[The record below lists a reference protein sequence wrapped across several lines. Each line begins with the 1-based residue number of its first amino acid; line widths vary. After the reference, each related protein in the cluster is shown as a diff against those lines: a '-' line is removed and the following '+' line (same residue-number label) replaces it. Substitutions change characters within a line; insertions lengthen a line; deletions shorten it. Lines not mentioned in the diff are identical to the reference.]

1 MALLEVTN
9 VKKIYSTRFGGN
21 KVQALF
27 NVTFSVEEG
36 EYVAIMGESGSG
48 KTTLLNI
55 LAALDRPTSG
65 EVLLEGKSITHLT
78 EKEISAF
85 RRKNLGFVFQDFNLL
100 DTFSLRDNIYLP
112 LVLAGEDYQEMEQ
125 KIRPIA
131 KALHINQLL
140 EKFPYEV
147 SGGQKQR
154 AAVVKTPWRSSGT
167 PGSALSARYRV
178 GVLLTD
184 GRENGAAQEA
194 VVGPDMLVHLLE
206 EIVSRYQ
213 MGTLFA
219 PYNRETFIL
228 FQLDEELAL
237 EERQKT
243 LENWLRL
250 LQNNIGQYLT
260 GKMTI
265 GVSQEYEE
273 LSETREQYQNAVLAA
288 EQAFFHPERTVF
300 FYKEALTSSA
310 PGIFET
316 KKFLEESWPEQFSE
330 ELERWFQVSGEQ
342 QLSVAV
348 VKNMFQQNLR
358 QLIQSILEEYHFEE
372 SFREKWRQEE
382 SLVSLISSA
391 ASSTELKDRAL
402 EYMQG
407 FQEAALRAGAQNPL
421 MEVLNY
427 IDQHLDGKLT
437 LPELAQMSCMS
448 VPSFCKKFKEQT
460 KMTVTQYI
468 NEKRVAY
475 AATLL
480 KQSKYSLEEVAEL
493 AGFSNANYLLR
504 VFKKSTGKTIGQY
517 RKQIKF

>member
-1 MALLEVTN
+1 MIRIIIVDDEILSRIGLQSFLDGKEGIVVSGIFGEAEEALHFLEENVVDIVLTDIEMAEMDGLSFIREIRERKLAPGVIIVSCHED
-9 VKKIYSTRFGGN
+9 
-21 KVQALF
+21 
-27 NVTFSVEEG
+27 FS
-36 EYVAIMGESGSG
+36 YAQRAISLGTDSY
-48 KTTLLNI
+48 I
-55 LAALDRPTSG
+55 LKQS
-65 EVLLEGKSITHLT
+65 LT
-78 EKEISAF
+78 EKTLIQEV
-85 RRKNLGFVFQDFNLL
+85 KNVYEK
-100 DTFSLRDNIYLP
+100 T
-112 LVLAGEDYQEMEQ
+112 AGKEVEQ
-125 KIRPIA
+125 KKNSMEEQQDTRIRP
-131 KALHINQLL
+131 QC
-140 EKFPYEV
+140 
-147 SGGQKQR
+147 
-154 AAVVKTPWRSSGT
+154 
-167 PGSALSARYRV
+167 RYRV
-178 GVLLTD
+178 GVLQTD

-228 FQLDEELAL
+228 FQLNEELSV

-265 GVSQEYEE
+265 GVSQEYET

-288 EQAFFHPERTVF
+288 EQVFFHPELTVF
-300 FYKEALTSSA
+300 FYTKASVSST

-316 KKFLEESWPEQFSE
+316 KNFLEKTWPEQFFE

-358 QLIQSILEEYHFEE
+358 QLIHSILEEYHFEE
-372 SFREKWRQEE
+372 GFREKWRQDDC
-382 SLVSLISSA
+382 LVSLISSA
-391 ASSTELKDRAL
+391 VSSAELKSRAL
-402 EYMQG
+402 EYMKEFQG
-407 FQEAALRAGAQNPL
+407 AALRAGAQNPL
-421 MEVLNY
+421 MGVLNY

-475 AATLL
+475 ASTLL

-504 VFKKSTGKTIGQY
+504 VFKKSTGKTIGQF

>member
-1 MALLEVTN
+1 M
-9 VKKIYSTRFGGN
+9 R
-21 KVQALF
+21 
-27 NVTFSVEEG
+27 
-36 EYVAIMGESGSG
+36 VACIDRKTAETDISLTLDLDGSG
-48 KTTLLNI
+48 KSDIDSGCGFLDHMLTLFASHNPDLVI
-55 LAALDRPTSG
+55 LDLGLPDQDGLEFIREIRERQLALGVIIVSCHEDFSYAQRAI
-65 EVLLEGKSITHLT
+65 SIGTDSYILKHSVT
-78 EKEISAF
+78 EKSLIQEVKNVYEKTVGKETEKKKAGIEEKKEKQI
-85 RRKNLGFVFQDFNLL
+85 RRQC
-100 DTFSLRDNIYLP
+100 IYR
-112 LVLAGEDYQEMEQ
+112 
-125 KIRPIA
+125 I
-131 KALHINQLL
+131 
-140 EKFPYEV
+140 
-147 SGGQKQR
+147 
-154 AAVVKTPWRSSGT
+154 
-167 PGSALSARYRV
+167 
-178 GVLLTD
+178 GVLQLN
-184 GRENGAAQEA
+184 GRSTEQPEGSE
-194 VVGPDMLVHLLE
+194 MLVHLLE
-206 EIVSRYQ
+206 EIVNRYQ
-213 MGTLFA
+213 MGTLFS
-219 PYNRETFIL
+219 PYNREIFIL
-228 FQLDEELAL
+228 FQMDGQSSE
-237 EERQKT
+237 EERRKL
-243 LENWLRL
+243 LEHWLRL
-250 LQNNIGQYLT
+250 LRNNISQYLT
-260 GKMTI
+260 GAVVI
-265 GVSQEYEE
+265 GISQEFEE
-273 LSETREQYQNAVLAA
+273 LPKTRKEYQHAVLAA

-475 AATLL
+475 ASTLL
-480 KQSKYSLEEVAEL
+480 KQSNYSLEEVAEL
-493 AGFSNANYLLR
+493 TGFSNTNYLLR
-504 VFKKSTGKTIGQY
+504 VFKKSTGKTIGQF
-517 RKQIKF
+517 RKQIRF

>member
-1 MALLEVTN
+1 MIRIIIVDDEILSRIGLQSFLDGKEGIVVSGIFGEAEEALHFLEENVVDIVLTDIEMAEMDGLSFIREIRERRLAPGVIIVSCHED
-9 VKKIYSTRFGGN
+9 
-21 KVQALF
+21 
-27 NVTFSVEEG
+27 FS
-36 EYVAIMGESGSG
+36 YAQRAISLGTDSY
-48 KTTLLNI
+48 I
-55 LAALDRPTSG
+55 LKQS
-65 EVLLEGKSITHLT
+65 LT
-78 EKEISAF
+78 EKTLIQEV
-85 RRKNLGFVFQDFNLL
+85 KNVYEK
-100 DTFSLRDNIYLP
+100 T
-112 LVLAGEDYQEMEQ
+112 AGKEVEQ
-125 KIRPIA
+125 K
-131 KALHINQLL
+131 
-140 EKFPYEV
+140 
-147 SGGQKQR
+147 
-154 AAVVKTPWRSSGT
+154 KTPWRSSRT

-316 KKFLEESWPEQFSE
+316 KKFLEESWPGAVFGGAGTVVSSE
-330 ELERWFQVSGEQ
+330 WRAA
-342 QLSVAV
+342 AV
-348 VKNMFQQNLR
+348 CRSRKNMFQQNLR

>member
-1 MALLEVTN
+1 MIRIIIVDDEILSRIGLQSFLDGKEGIVVSGIFGEAEEALHFLEENVVDIVLTDIEMAEMDGLSFIREIRERRLAPGVIIVSCHED
-9 VKKIYSTRFGGN
+9 
-21 KVQALF
+21 
-27 NVTFSVEEG
+27 FS
-36 EYVAIMGESGSG
+36 YAQRAISLGTDSY
-48 KTTLLNI
+48 I
-55 LAALDRPTSG
+55 LKQS
-65 EVLLEGKSITHLT
+65 LT
-78 EKEISAF
+78 EKTLIQEV
-85 RRKNLGFVFQDFNLL
+85 KNVYEK
-100 DTFSLRDNIYLP
+100 T
-112 LVLAGEDYQEMEQ
+112 AGKEVEQ
-125 KIRPIA
+125 K
-131 KALHINQLL
+131 
-140 EKFPYEV
+140 
-147 SGGQKQR
+147 
-154 AAVVKTPWRSSGT
+154 KTPWRSSRT

-213 MGTLFA
+213 MGTLFV

-288 EQAFFHPERTVF
+288 EQFFFHPERTVF

-448 VPSFCKKFKEQT
+448 EPSFCKKFKEQT
-460 KMTVTQYI
+460 KMTVAQYI

>member
-1 MALLEVTN
+1 MIRIIIVDDEILSRIGLQSFLDGKEGIVVSGIFGEAEEALHFLEENVVDIVLTDIEMAEMDGLSFIREIRERRLAPGVIIVSCHED
-9 VKKIYSTRFGGN
+9 
-21 KVQALF
+21 
-27 NVTFSVEEG
+27 FS
-36 EYVAIMGESGSG
+36 YAQRAISLGTDSY
-48 KTTLLNI
+48 I
-55 LAALDRPTSG
+55 LKQS
-65 EVLLEGKSITHLT
+65 LT
-78 EKEISAF
+78 EKTLIQEV
-85 RRKNLGFVFQDFNLL
+85 KNVYEK
-100 DTFSLRDNIYLP
+100 T
-112 LVLAGEDYQEMEQ
+112 AGKEVEQ
-125 KIRPIA
+125 K
-131 KALHINQLL
+131 
-140 EKFPYEV
+140 
-147 SGGQKQR
+147 
-154 AAVVKTPWRSSGT
+154 KTPWRSSRT

-372 SFREKWRQEE
+372 SFREK
-382 SLVSLISSA
+382 
-391 ASSTELKDRAL
+391 RAL
-402 EYMQG
+402 
-407 FQEAALRAGAQNPL
+407 
-421 MEVLNY
+421 
-427 IDQHLDGKLT
+427 
-437 LPELAQMSCMS
+437 S
-448 VPSFCKKFKEQT
+448 VPRQ
-460 KMTVTQYI
+460 
-468 NEKRVAY
+468 AP
-475 AATLL
+475 
-480 KQSKYSLEEVAEL
+480 
-493 AGFSNANYLLR
+493 
-504 VFKKSTGKTIGQY
+504 
-517 RKQIKF
+517 

>member
-1 MALLEVTN
+1 MIRIIIVDDEILSRIGLQSFLDGKEGIVVSGIFGEAEEALHFLEENVVDIVLTDIEMAEMD
-9 VKKIYSTRFGGN
+9 G
-21 KVQALF
+21 
-27 NVTFSVEEG
+27 FSFIREIRERKLAPGVIIVSCHEDFS
-36 EYVAIMGESGSG
+36 YAQRAISLGTDSY
-48 KTTLLNI
+48 I
-55 LAALDRPTSG
+55 LKQS
-65 EVLLEGKSITHLT
+65 LT
-78 EKEISAF
+78 EKTLIQEV
-85 RRKNLGFVFQDFNLL
+85 KNVYEK
-100 DTFSLRDNIYLP
+100 T
-112 LVLAGEDYQEMEQ
+112 AGKEVEQ
-125 KIRPIA
+125 KKNSMEEQQDTRIRP
-131 KALHINQLL
+131 QC
-140 EKFPYEV
+140 
-147 SGGQKQR
+147 
-154 AAVVKTPWRSSGT
+154 
-167 PGSALSARYRV
+167 RYRV
-178 GVLLTD
+178 GVLQTD

-228 FQLDEELAL
+228 FQLNEELSV

-265 GVSQEYEE
+265 GVSQEYET

-288 EQAFFHPERTVF
+288 EQAFFHPELTVF
-300 FYKEALTSSA
+300 FYTKASVSST

-316 KKFLEESWPEQFSE
+316 KNFLEETWPEQFSE

-358 QLIQSILEEYHFEE
+358 QLIHSILEEYHFEGG
-372 SFREKWRQEE
+372 FREKWRQDDR
-382 SLVSLISSA
+382 LVSLISSA
-391 ASSTELKDRAL
+391 VSSAELKSKAL
-402 EYMQG
+402 EYMKE

-475 AATLL
+475 ASTLL

>member
-1 MALLEVTN
+1 MIRIIIVDDEILSRIGLQSFLDGKEGIVVSGIFGEAEEALHFLEENVVDIVLTDIEMAEMDGLSFIREIRERRLAPGVIIVSCHED
-9 VKKIYSTRFGGN
+9 
-21 KVQALF
+21 
-27 NVTFSVEEG
+27 FS
-36 EYVAIMGESGSG
+36 YAQRAISLGTDSY
-48 KTTLLNI
+48 I
-55 LAALDRPTSG
+55 LKQS
-65 EVLLEGKSITHLT
+65 LT
-78 EKEISAF
+78 EKTLIQEV
-85 RRKNLGFVFQDFNLL
+85 KNVYEK
-100 DTFSLRDNIYLP
+100 T
-112 LVLAGEDYQEMEQ
+112 AGKEVEQ
-125 KIRPIA
+125 K
-131 KALHINQLL
+131 
-140 EKFPYEV
+140 
-147 SGGQKQR
+147 
-154 AAVVKTPWRSSGT
+154 KTPWRSSRT

-184 GRENGAAQEA
+184 GRENGAAQET

-316 KKFLEESWPEQFSE
+316 KKFLEESWPEQ
-330 ELERWFQVSGEQ
+330 
-342 QLSVAV
+342 
-348 VKNMFQQNLR
+348 
-358 QLIQSILEEYHFEE
+358 FEE